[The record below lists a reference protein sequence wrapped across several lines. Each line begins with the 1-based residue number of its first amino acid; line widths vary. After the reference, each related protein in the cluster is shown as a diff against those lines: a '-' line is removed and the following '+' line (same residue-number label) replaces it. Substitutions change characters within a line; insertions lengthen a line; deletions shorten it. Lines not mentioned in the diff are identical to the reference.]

1 PTDVSITTSN
11 FPGSYNYDYIVSN
24 GVCPND
30 TSNILVT
37 VGTCDYLD
45 IQELVFGDMNV
56 YPNPTDG
63 LVFISNAS
71 SSETFNYEILDVK
84 GQVLSA
90 KMAAI
95 NGTTTTE
102 ISLEKLEP
110 GVYMIKVYNTEA
122 EKTFRIIKQ

>member
-1 PTDVSITTSN
+1 
-11 FPGSYNYDYIVSN
+11 
-24 GVCPND
+24 
-30 TSNILVT
+30 
-37 VGTCDYLD
+37 
-45 IQELVFGDMNV
+45 MNV